1 MYNTALLVFTQLLF
15 LYFQFVNGNFWLGF
29 KNGVKHTWQTS
40 KDLHHKL
47 WSHHSQSYESVLTK
61 YKSLDGLI
69 IL

>member
-15 LYFQFVNGNFWLGF
+15 LYFQFVSGNFWLCF

-47 WSHHSQSYESVLTK
+47 
-61 YKSLDGLI
+61 
-69 IL
+69 